1 MPDEAM
7 AEVHIAGGLVGF
19 PTAERFTLVEW
30 GGDGSPF
37 SLMQPVDEQGPE
49 FVVVPPTMFF
59 PDYEPEVDDDSAERL
74 GLSSAD
80 DALVLVIVTLGDTAK
95 YATANLLGPLV
106 MNRHTYEGAQVV
118 LATDAWTTREPLF
131 AAPSGSHVG

>member
-1 MPDEAM
+1 MPEDAI

-19 PTAERFTLVEW
+19 PTAERFVLVEW

-37 SLMQPVDEQGPE
+37 SLMRPVDGKGPE

-74 GLSSAD
+74 GLASAD

-95 YATANLLGPLV
+95 DATANLLGPLV
-106 MNRHTYEGAQVV
+106 MNRHTRQAAQVV

-131 AAPSGSHVG
+131 AATSGSHVG